1 MEDKANPVYKNP
13 AYGQSRELFYSYG
26 TDGKFE
32 KSVGYH
38 DESDRVT
45 LQQAWD
51 LFNDRIEEA
60 RQKVKAGKASPIL
73 FYMEKTL
80 VTPMDLSMHAGI
92 NVWRVKR
99 HLKPKVFNRLGEK
112 TLNKYAVAFNI
123 TLDQLKNVE

>member
-1 MEDKANPVYKNP
+1 MEDEAKTVYKNQ
-13 AYGQSRELFYSYG
+13 AYGQFRELFYSYD

-38 DESDRVT
+38 GESDRVT

-51 LFNDRIEEA
+51 LFGERTEEA

-73 FYMEKTL
+73 YYMEKTM
-80 VTPMDLSMHAGI
+80 VTAMDLSMHAGI
-92 NVWRVKR
+92 NVWRIKR
-99 HLKPKVFNRLGEK
+99 HLKPKVFKRLNEK

-123 TLDQLKNVE
+123 SLDQLKNVD